1 MTIPSPGN
9 PAPTLQPEQV
19 EHLEPREPRR
29 AGHQADE
36 GLPRPDIHKLAA
48 SVSSP
53 RGFPALAVTGLF
65 VLASFYTLYFC
76 RSLLLP
82 LVLAGLLWLLL
93 SPVVRG
99 LKRLHIPEPL
109 GAGLVL
115 LTVLGGVGFGIYQ
128 LSGPAVDWMQRAP
141 QSLRAAEVKLRDIKR
156 SVQKLGRATEQ
167 VERMADVS
175 ANPGQRPPAVAV
187 AVQSTPTLRER
198 LFSQATDLVTDA
210 VVMLILLY
218 FLLAS
223 GDLFLRKLIRVL
235 PRLEDKRRAV
245 DIARQVERDISG
257 YLGTVTM
264 INLGLG
270 AAVAICFTLIGVPTP
285 LLWGAMVTFTN
296 FVPYLGPAINYAVFA
311 MIGLLTFATV
321 PRMLAPAGLFLVL
334 NVLEAYLIT
343 PMVLG
348 KRLTLNPVMLFV
360 GLTFWGWLWGIVGAI
375 LAVPILVVCKI
386 FCDHIEPLAP
396 IGEFLGD

>member
-1 MTIPSPGN
+1 MQLEN
-9 PAPTLQPEQV
+9 LEQA
-19 EHLEPREPRR
+19 EPRR
-29 AGHQADE
+29 PGHQPDE
-36 GLPRPDIHKLAA
+36 ELPRPDIHKLAA

-53 RGFPALAVTGLF
+53 RGFPAVAMTGLF

-82 LVLAGLLWLLL
+82 LVLAGLLSLLL
-93 SPVVRG
+93 SPVVRA

-115 LTVLGGVGFGIYQ
+115 LTVLGSVGFGIYQ
-128 LSGPAVDWMQRAP
+128 LSGPAFDWVQRAP
-141 QSLRAAEVKLRDIKR
+141 QSLRAAEVKLRDIRR

-167 VERMADVS
+167 VERIADVG
-175 ANPGQRPPAVAV
+175 ANPGQRPPAVSV
-187 AVQSTPTLRER
+187 AVQSTPTMRER
-198 LFSQATDLVTDA
+198 LFSQATDLITDA

-235 PRLEDKRRAV
+235 PRLEDRRRAV
-245 DIARQVERDISG
+245 EIARQVERDISS

-270 AAVAICFTLIGVPTP
+270 AAVAICFALIGVPTP

-296 FVPYLGPAINYAVFA
+296 FVPYLGPAINYGVFA
-311 MIGLLTFATV
+311 MIGLLTFDTV
-321 PRMLAPAGLFLVL
+321 PRMLAPAGVFLVL